1 MKLAV
6 LHDLPFGKLTWQ
18 WKMDQLK
25 MYSLLKMGIFHCH
38 VSLLEG
44 NPYDSPCIKSKM
56 YLDISSFTNIPKPT
70 VPGCASGLHA
80 DSCGAGASRIR
91 FSPFLSTCST
101 KNVNG
106 CGVHDYQCFHKC
118 WTTIWNDMETL
129 KSTKSR
135 KANLSHGFNSP
146 KKWVKRIP
154 SVKRHDLL
162 FLNVFPE
169 YLIPKLILW

>member
-1 MKLAV
+1 MKPAV
-6 LHDLPFGKLTWQ
+6 LHDLTH
-18 WKMDQLK
+18 M
-25 MYSLLKMGIFHCH
+25 IHH
-38 VSLLEG
+38 VF
-44 NPYDSPCIKSKM
+44 KSKM

-106 CGVHDYQCFHKC
+106 SGVHDYQCFHKC
-118 WTTIWNDMETL
+118 WTTIWNDMETQ

-146 KKWVKRIP
+146 KKRSKANPFRQKTWSSIPQCLSGVPYSKIDPVVKTHLQTPQKNLCTATFIWPIP
-154 SVKRHDLL
+154 SMYGILI
-162 FLNVFPE
+162 
-169 YLIPKLILW
+169 YLHVP